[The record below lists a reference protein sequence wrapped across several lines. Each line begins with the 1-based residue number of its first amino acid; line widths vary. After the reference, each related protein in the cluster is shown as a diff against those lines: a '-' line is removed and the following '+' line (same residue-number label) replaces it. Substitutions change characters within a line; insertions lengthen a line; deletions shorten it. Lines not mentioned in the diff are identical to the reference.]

1 MIRRWRGCVLA
12 LVLVLSTGWVVSHA
26 EDSRDLRRTPVV
38 IAVEKA
44 APSVANVNTESLIV
58 TRNPLNEL
66 FGFGND
72 PFFRPFFPNQ
82 VQRVQSLGS
91 GVIVHPDGYVIT
103 NRHVIGNAQSIK
115 VSLLDGRVFDVEQ
128 VISNPTDDLALLK
141 LKATE
146 KFPAIKIG
154 DSHDLMVGETVIAVG
169 NPFGFEYS
177 VTTGV
182 ISSPNRRVKTSDKT
196 EISGAIQTDAA
207 INQGNSGGPLLNI
220 NGELIGINTF
230 IVTPSGGSA
239 GVGFAIPSA
248 RVTRMVN
255 RVLYGIVELEDLVG
269 INGITNVPGLSQQ
282 YLDVPDTG
290 GKGLLVLELEEGG
303 YAAQAGLRPA
313 DVLVSVNGKPVADL
327 ESYRSVIASVT
338 GTRLNLA
345 FVRRER
351 GGSRAYDV
359 SFDFPEDALKK
370 GGEGGRMAARAELE
384 WMGVSVGE
392 MEGAAARAL
401 GAARAEGVVV
411 LKVAEGSPAFG
422 LLRPGDVITRMED
435 ASVRNLADFRA
446 AIGRYNDYSRV
457 RVAVVRDGQRRTVE
471 LSRG

>member
-1 MIRRWRGCVLA
+1 M
-12 LVLVLSTGWVVSHA
+12 VLVLSTGWVVSHA

-255 RVLYGIVELEDLVG
+255 RLRTASWSWRTSWGPTDHQR
-269 INGITNVPGLSQQ
+269 PGLSQQ